1 MGKGSGAEG
10 RDKAFPDPGSA
21 EKIRIVVAEMRRAI
35 HPCSENKSSFCK
47 KGAYLI
53 GQSIAF
59 RGMLCFFCGVC
70 EMKEKRGKKH
80 EEDHFY
86 RRGYR
91 DRNSFV

>member
-10 RDKAFPDPGSA
+10 RTWLSPILA
-21 EKIRIVVAEMRRAI
+21 MRRRSVLLSQK
-35 HPCSENKSSFCK
+35 CGELSTRTQEKTVFYK
-47 KGAYLI
+47 RYLI

-80 EEDHFY
+80 EEDYFY

-91 DRNSFV
+91 DRNAFV